1 MRAAIKNKI
10 NARNGVQQAPAH
22 RRQTEFPAR
31 GAIGTP
37 GGPGRP
43 HGKPNK
49 ATRNARE
56 AIAALVEDN
65 APRMQGWLD
74 KIAKEQGAL
83 MAWRCLHDV
92 IEYHI
97 PKLSRQEVVGGDGGP
112 LEVRVTW
119 RAPATARVIDAQVIE
134 ALPAS
139 TPSTTISTVTE
150 KNVAELEQH
159 GQQSAPPGIES

>member
-1 MRAAIKNKI
+1 MPLI
-10 NARNGVQQAPAH
+10 N
-22 RRQTEFPAR
+22 
-31 GAIGTP
+31 P
-37 GGPGRP
+37 GKQGKQGQGRP
-43 HGKPNK
+43 RGSISRT
-49 ATRNARE
+49 TRNARE

-119 RAPATARVIDAQVIE
+119 RTPAATARVIDAQVVNVLPTPAA
-134 ALPAS
+134 ALQTPA
-139 TPSTTISTVTE
+139 E
-150 KNVAELEQH
+150 KRDAEPAQV
-159 GQQSAPPGIES
+159 QQQGDPPGIEP